1 MGDKQV
7 LEALL
12 KPLTPN
18 IHHPPP

>member
-1 MGDKQV
+1 MDDKQV